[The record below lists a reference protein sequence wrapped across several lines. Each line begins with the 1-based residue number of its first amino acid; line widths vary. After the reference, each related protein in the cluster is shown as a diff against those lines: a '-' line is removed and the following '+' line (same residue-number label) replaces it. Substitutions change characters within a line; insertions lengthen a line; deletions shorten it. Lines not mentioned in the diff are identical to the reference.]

1 MDQNMISFDAF
12 LVLQC
17 MASDADNWR
26 AKAASRGV
34 LDIDEKL
41 HELLAAGAVDKTVDK
56 AVDKTGTRF
65 AITKLIAA
73 NLITQ
78 INTSNQITQSK
89 QFNRSKQSKQLIQQ
103 NYLNLSKY
111 SDSSTKTDKSEY
123 GDKLSTLINHSAKMF
138 NPAYRAVVDNVVPSR
153 KARAA
158 QLYAQQLSA
167 ADRPNFWKEFGRMNA
182 TEQAE
187 FNHNASRLANRGFR
201 N

>member
-1 MDQNMISFDAF
+1 MDQDVISFDAF

-17 MASDADNWR
+17 IASDASNWR

-41 HELLAAGAVDKTVDK
+41 HELLAAGAVDKT
-56 AVDKTGTRF
+56 GTSF

-78 INTSNQITQSK
+78 INQSNRINQCK
-89 QFNRSKQSKQLIQQ
+89 KLIPK

-111 SDSSTKTDKSEY
+111 SDSSNTTAKSEY
-123 GDKLSTLINHSAKMF
+123 GDKLSTLINHSAKMV
-138 NPAYRAVVDNVVPSR
+138 NPAYRAVVDNVAPSR
-153 KARAA
+153 KARGA

-167 ADRPNFWKEFGRMNA
+167 ADRPNFWKEYGRMNA
-182 TEQAE
+182 TQQAE
-187 FNHNASRLANRGFR
+187 FNHHASRLANRGRR

>member
-1 MDQNMISFDAF
+1 MISFDAF

-17 MASDADNWR
+17 IATDADNWR

-41 HELLAAGAVDKTVDK
+41 HELLAVK
-56 AVDKTGTRF
+56 AVDKTGTSF
-65 AITKLIAA
+65 SITKLIADK
-73 NLITQ
+73 LLTQ
-78 INTSNQITQSK
+78 INQIKQINQINQIKQITQSK
-89 QFNRSKQSKQLIQQ
+89 KLIPK

-111 SDSSTKTDKSEY
+111 SDSSNTTAKSEY
-123 GDKLSTLINHSAKMF
+123 GDKLSTLINHSAKMV
-138 NPAYRAVVDNVVPSR
+138 NPAYRAVVDNVAPSR
-153 KARAA
+153 KARGA

-182 TEQAE
+182 TQQAKL
-187 FNHNASRLANRGFR
+187 NHHFARLVNRGSG

>member
-1 MDQNMISFDAF
+1 MDQDVISFDAF

-17 MASDADNWR
+17 MASDASNWR

-34 LDIDEKL
+34 PDIDEKL
-41 HELLAAGAVDKTVDK
+41 HELLAVK
-56 AVDKTGTRF
+56 AVDKTGTSF

-78 INTSNQITQSK
+78 INTCNQIKQITQSK

-111 SDSSTKTDKSEY
+111 SDSSTKADKSEY
-123 GDKLSTLINHSAKMF
+123 VEQLSTLINRSAKMS
-138 NPAYRAVVDNVVPSR
+138 NPAYRAVVDNCAPSR
-153 KARAA
+153 KARGA

-182 TEQAE
+182 TQQAE
-187 FNHNASRLANRGFR
+187 FNHNAARLANRGGR

>member
-17 MASDADNWR
+17 IASDADNWR
-26 AKAASRGV
+26 AKAAGRGV

-41 HELLAAGAVDKTVDK
+41 HELLAAK
-56 AVDKTGTRF
+56 AVDKTGTSF
-65 AITKLIAA
+65 AITKLIADK
-73 NLITQ
+73 LLTQ
-78 INTSNQITQSK
+78 INTCNQIKQITQSK
-89 QFNRSKQSKQLIQQ
+89 QFNRINQCKKLIPK

-111 SDSSTKTDKSEY
+111 SDSSTETAKSEY
-123 GDKLSTLINHSAKMF
+123 VEQLSTLINHSAKMS
-138 NPAYRAVVDNVVPSR
+138 NPAYRAVVDNVAPSR
-153 KARAA
+153 KARGA

-182 TEQAE
+182 TQQAKL
-187 FNHNASRLANRGFR
+187 NHHFARLVNRGRR

>member
-17 MASDADNWR
+17 MASDASNWR

-41 HELLAAGAVDKTVDK
+41 HELLAAGAVDKT
-56 AVDKTGTRF
+56 GTSF
-65 AITKLIAA
+65 AITKLIADK
-73 NLITQ
+73 LLTQ
-78 INTSNQITQSK
+78 INQINQIKQITQSK
-89 QFNRSKQSKQLIQQ
+89 KLIPK

-111 SDSSTKTDKSEY
+111 SDSSTETAKSEY
-123 GDKLSTLINHSAKMF
+123 VEQLSTLINRSAKMF
-138 NPAYRAVVDNVVPSR
+138 NPAYRAVVDNVAPSR
-153 KARAA
+153 KARGA

-167 ADRPNFWKEFGRMNA
+167 ADRPNFWKEFGSLNA
-182 TEQAE
+182 TQQAKL
-187 FNHNASRLANRGFR
+187 NHHFARLANRGRR

>member
-17 MASDADNWR
+17 MASDASNWR

-41 HELLAAGAVDKTVDK
+41 HELLAAR
-56 AVDKTGTRF
+56 AVDKTGTSF
-65 AITKLIAA
+65 AITKIIAA
-73 NLITQ
+73 NLLTQ
-78 INTSNQITQSK
+78 INQIKQINQINQIKQITQSK
-89 QFNRSKQSKQLIQQ
+89 KLIPK

-111 SDSSTKTDKSEY
+111 SDSSTETAKSEY
-123 GDKLSTLINHSAKMF
+123 VEQLSTLINRSAKMF
-138 NPAYRAVVDNVVPSR
+138 NPAYRAVVDNVAPSR
-153 KARAA
+153 KARGA

-167 ADRPNFWKEFGRMNA
+167 ADRPNFWKEFGSLNA
-182 TEQAE
+182 TQQAKL
-187 FNHNASRLANRGFR
+187 NHHFARLANRGRR

>member
-1 MDQNMISFDAF
+1 MISFDAF

-17 MASDADNWR
+17 IALDADNWR

-41 HELLAAGAVDKTVDK
+41 HELLAAK
-56 AVDKTGTRF
+56 AVDKTGTSF

-78 INTSNQITQSK
+78 INQSNRINQINQS
-89 QFNRSKQSKQLIQQ
+89 NRINQCKKLIPK

-123 GDKLSTLINHSAKMF
+123 GDKLSTLINRSAKMS
-138 NPAYRAVVDNVVPSR
+138 NPAYRAVVDNCAPSR
-153 KARAA
+153 KARGA

>member
-1 MDQNMISFDAF
+1 MDQDVISFDAF

-17 MASDADNWR
+17 MASDASNWR
-26 AKAASRGV
+26 AKAAGRGV

-41 HELLAAGAVDKTVDK
+41 HELLAAGAVDKT
-56 AVDKTGTRF
+56 GTSF
-65 AITKLIAA
+65 AITKLIEA

-89 QFNRSKQSKQLIQQ
+89 QFNRSKQSKKLIPK

-123 GDKLSTLINHSAKMF
+123 VEQLSTLINRSAKMS
-138 NPAYRAVVDNVVPSR
+138 NPAYRAVVDNVAPSR
-153 KARAA
+153 KARGA

-182 TEQAE
+182 TQQAE
-187 FNHNASRLANRGFR
+187 FNHNASRLANRGGR

>member
-1 MDQNMISFDAF
+1 MDQDVISFDAF

-17 MASDADNWR
+17 IASDASNWR

-41 HELLAAGAVDKTVDK
+41 HELLAAGAVDKT
-56 AVDKTGTRF
+56 GTSF

-78 INTSNQITQSK
+78 INQSNRINQINQS
-89 QFNRSKQSKQLIQQ
+89 NRINQCKKLIPK

-111 SDSSTKTDKSEY
+111 SDSSNTTAKSEY
-123 GDKLSTLINHSAKMF
+123 GDKLSTLINHSAKMV
-138 NPAYRAVVDNVVPSR
+138 NPAYRAVVDNVAPSR
-153 KARAA
+153 KARGA

-182 TEQAE
+182 TQQAE
-187 FNHNASRLANRGFR
+187 FNHHASRLANRGRR

>member
-17 MASDADNWR
+17 IASDASNWR

-41 HELLAAGAVDKTVDK
+41 HELLAAGAVDKT
-56 AVDKTGTRF
+56 GTSF
-65 AITKLIAA
+65 ALTKLIADK
-73 NLITQ
+73 LLTQ
-78 INTSNQITQSK
+78 INQIKQINQINQINQIKQITQSK
-89 QFNRSKQSKQLIQQ
+89 KLIPK
-103 NYLNLSKY
+103 NYLNLSTY
-111 SDSSTKTDKSEY
+111 TDSSNTTAKSEY
-123 GDKLSTLINHSAKMF
+123 GDKLSTLINHSAKMS
-138 NPAYRAVVDNVVPSR
+138 NPAYRAVVDNVAPSR
-153 KARAA
+153 KARGA

-182 TEQAE
+182 TQQAKL
-187 FNHNASRLANRGFR
+187 NHHFARLVNRGRR